1 MQLDALRI
9 PADYLHSVVDNLQYN
24 KRIGEYYERLMLEAG
39 VNRKAIEDKLER
51 LQLCNKFW
59 QLDKYELSKVKD
71 FIKTNLCKDKFCN
84 NCKKVK
90 QASRMARFMPE
101 IREAS
106 RNHKISQLVLTCPNV
121 PGEQLAET
129 IEKLFRSMA
138 RLIEFL
144 KGKKKIKGIDFSG
157 FGYRGAIRSL
167 EITFKGDE
175 YHPHLHVLM
184 AHDGEI
190 GEKNRINCYSFDKY
204 DPNSLRMFSDFEI
217 LIQKIWFLLM
227 NGIRVTKA
235 NIEALE
241 VGYSCMMDEFRD
253 DDFIELFKYMT
264 KATDEEGNLMT
275 YENFRTLYFSLHG
288 VRQIQGYGIFF
299 RIKDDDL
306 EELVD
311 EKYNE
316 LIEQLRQKEIPESVH
331 ETPQEL
337 LESFYLYTIISR
349 KRIYAYIR
357 NLVSGD
363 E

>member
-1 MQLDALRI
+1 
-9 PADYLHSVVDNLQYN
+9 
-24 KRIGEYYERLMLEAG
+24 
-39 VNRKAIEDKLER
+39 
-51 LQLCNKFW
+51 
-59 QLDKYELSKVKD
+59 
-71 FIKTNLCKDKFCN
+71 
-84 NCKKVK
+84 
-90 QASRMARFMPE
+90 MARFMPE

-106 RNHKISQLVLTCPNV
+106 RKHKISQLVLTCPNV

-129 IEKLFRSMA
+129 IDRLFKSMA
-138 RLIEFL
+138 KLIEYL
-144 KGKKKIKGIDFSG
+144 KGKEKIKGIDFTE

-204 DPNSLRMFSDFEI
+204 NPKVVRMFSDFEI
-217 LIQKIWFLLM
+217 VIQKIWFLLM
-227 NGIRVTKA
+227 NGMKVIKA

-253 DDFIELFKYMT
+253 NDFIELFKYMT

-275 YENFRTLYFSLHG
+275 YENFRTLYFTLHR

-299 RIKDDDL
+299 RIKDEDL
-306 EELVD
+306 EDLVD

-337 LESFYLYTIISR
+337 LKTFYQYTIISR

-357 NLVSGD
+357 NMESGN
-363 E
+363 EI